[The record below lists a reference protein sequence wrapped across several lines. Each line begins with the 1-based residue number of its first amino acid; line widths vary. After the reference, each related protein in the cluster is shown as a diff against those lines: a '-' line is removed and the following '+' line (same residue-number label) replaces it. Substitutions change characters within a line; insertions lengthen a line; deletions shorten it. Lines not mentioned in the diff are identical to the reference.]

1 MHRRKFMRLAGA
13 GVAAGVAARPLAP
26 PPAAAAGPQ
35 PAPRKARMKVGT
47 QHGSTD
53 EILSLLAAF
62 GVNNICSSLPS
73 TRLDERWSVESLVK
87 LRERVESFGIKLDM
101 VPLPL
106 SSSPIGRAENPNIL
120 LGKSPERDREIDAIC
135 QMIRNAAK
143 AGIPALKYNLS
154 ILGVVRT
161 GTTPGRG
168 GAAYSTF
175 VYDKAR
181 QEPPLTAAGPVSADL
196 YWERI
201 TYFL

>member
-1 MHRRKFMRLAGA
+1 LVDAGGV
-13 GVAAGVAARPLAP
+13 GVAAG
-26 PPAAAAGPQ
+26 AAGAGRA
-35 PAPRKARMKVGT
+35 PAQVPPGRRDLPRARMKVGT

-62 GVNNICSSLPS
+62 GVNNICSTLPS
-73 TRLDERWSVESLVK
+73 PRLDERWSVEGLIK

-106 SSSPIGRAENPNIL
+106 SSAPIGRAENPNIL

-143 AGIPALKYNLS
+143 ASIPALKYTLS
-154 ILGVVRT
+154 LLGVVRT
-161 GTTPGRG
+161 EPTKGRG
-168 GAAYSTF
+168 GANYSTF
-175 VYDKAR
+175 VYDRAR
-181 QEPPLTAAGPVSADL
+181 QDSLTEAGRVTAEE

-201 TYFL
+201 TY